1 MRGRGERPG
10 LRAIERARESESEGA
25 RKRERESERAGKRAS
40 ERESEQARERAK
52 ERESQR
58 AREREKERERERER
72 ESERTCTVHKPGH
85 RAKTRRAQTQ
95 ARDRPKR
102 KPGPADKKN
111 LKYKENGKP
120 TCRIISKER
129 KAFPSFFESFIVA
142 ISALSAV
149 CSSQWDQSET
159 TGVPH

>member
-1 MRGRGERPG
+1 VRGRGERPG

-72 ESERTCTVHKPGH
+72 EKARERAPYINQATVQKPGAH
-85 RAKTRRAQTQ
+85 
-95 ARDRPKR
+95 KR
-102 KPGPADKKN
+102 KRETDRSANQAQLTK
-111 LKYKENGKP
+111 
-120 TCRIISKER
+120 RI
-129 KAFPSFFESFIVA
+129 
-142 ISALSAV
+142 
-149 CSSQWDQSET
+149 
-159 TGVPH
+159 